1 MAVLGWPKTL
11 NWTHFGK
18 PRTSVP
24 LAYGGSHTDCHIE
37 IDIDYSWQ
45 GTRRLTPGG
54 DYALREVKV
63 VVKTNSLDTWVIA
76 GVPTASNQAR
86 VLKHEQGHYNIAG
99 ITARDVERALVALRN
114 SDSSALEAEAT
125 RGAQTTYPAAFNVNN
140 SRFLG
145 NTVTGSGAGT
155 PVGGA
160 TSAVSAR
167 TTARCDGTNWA
178 SVFRVSRVSMP
189 LSLATI
195 SRKLGRFEAS
205 TTPLRSTIRPRGG
218 GVILKL
224 NWLEADSFV

>member
-24 LAYGGSHTDCHIE
+24 LGYGGSHTDCHIE

-99 ITARDVERALVALRN
+99 ITARDVDRALAALRN
-114 SDSSALEAEAT
+114 SDSAALEAEAT
-125 RGAQTTYPAAFNVNN
+125 SVADAIIASGQTEEDTYDDDPANGGTDHGNDVAQQATWTSQIAA
-140 SRFLG
+140 
-145 NTVTGSGAGT
+145 AK
-155 PVGGA
+155 
-160 TSAVSAR
+160 
-167 TTARCDGTNWA
+167 
-178 SVFRVSRVSMP
+178 
-189 LSLATI
+189 SLDD
-195 SRKLGRFEAS
+195 L
-205 TTPLRSTIRPRGG
+205 P
-218 GVILKL
+218 
-224 NWLEADSFV
+224 

>member
-37 IDIDYSWQ
+37 IDIAYSWQ

-99 ITARDVERALVALRN
+99 ITARDVERALAALRN
-114 SDSSALEAEAT
+114 SDSNALEAEAT
-125 RGAQTTYPAAFNVNN
+125 SVADAIIASGQTEEDTYDSDAADGGTEHGNDVAQQATWNSQIAA
-140 SRFLG
+140 
-145 NTVTGSGAGT
+145 AK
-155 PVGGA
+155 
-160 TSAVSAR
+160 
-167 TTARCDGTNWA
+167 
-178 SVFRVSRVSMP
+178 
-189 LSLATI
+189 SLDD
-195 SRKLGRFEAS
+195 L
-205 TTPLRSTIRPRGG
+205 P
-218 GVILKL
+218 
-224 NWLEADSFV
+224 